1 MENSKKSHWFTTLIR
16 LILSLTIIAAA
27 GLFAKHLYDTKPV
40 AKRIKPAILPPL
52 VETIAVKADDHAV
65 VISAM
70 GKVIASQT
78 ISLKARVSGFVVE
91 TSPEF
96 IEGGIYRKG
105 DVMLQLDPNDF
116 TLTIKQQEAMLA
128 KAEASLKLE
137 MGKQEVARAELRL
150 MQNRSSRPI
159 SEPNLALRLPQ
170 LEQIKADIASIKVDI
185 ERARLNLERTTVK
198 APFNCIVIAT
208 NVQIGS
214 HISSQEPLATISGI
228 DEYRVEATLAVD
240 QLKWI
245 EFPNNSTINNNSSS
259 KKSTTTRGSD
269 VTITTKDGTKHQ
281 GEVVRLLGN
290 LSDKSRLARI
300 LIRIQDPLLLNPKD
314 RSKLNS
320 TTPLL
325 IDSYVQAD
333 IQGKTIEGIF
343 SLPRAAVRDGD
354 KIWVVNN
361 EMALE
366 IIDIDLIWKDN
377 ESVYIKHGLQDGDNI
392 VISELSSPVHGMSV
406 KIYNK

>member
-1 MENSKKSHWFTTLIR
+1 
-16 LILSLTIIAAA
+16 
-27 GLFAKHLYDTKPV
+27 
-40 AKRIKPAILPPL
+40 
-52 VETIAVKADDHAV
+52 
-65 VISAM
+65 
-70 GKVIASQT
+70 
-78 ISLKARVSGFVVE
+78 
-91 TSPEF
+91 
-96 IEGGIYRKG
+96 
-105 DVMLQLDPNDF
+105 MLQLDPNDF

-320 TTPLL
+320 ATPLL

-366 IIDIDLIWKDN
+366 IINIDLIWKDN
-377 ESVYIKHGLQDGDNI
+377 ESVYIKHGLKDGGNI